1 MAYVTTQHYEVP
13 GGSLRLELN
22 TERPPTREERED
34 LDRIADACTIFRL
47 HHLVRT
53 HDGRASDLDD
63 MDEAIWELGGEE
75 SISAG

>member
-13 GGSLRLELN
+13 GGTLRLELS
-22 TERPPTREERED
+22 TERPLTREERED
-34 LDRIADACTIFRL
+34 LDRIADACMIFRL

-53 HDGRASDLDD
+53 HHDRASDLDD